1 MLLRRLGPL
10 LALVFLLS
18 SGCARSAER
27 ITAQQAAA
35 LIEQGQAVLVDVREP
50 AEWKQTGVAAPA
62 ELLAKSDFD
71 GARRAWAPFLERH
84 GKDKTLLLICRS
96 GRRSGIVADALAA
109 EGYKT
114 LNVGAFSDWAAA
126 GLPVRPV
133 AP

>member
-1 MLLRRLGPL
+1 MVFRRLGLL
-10 LALVFLLS
+10 LALALLFAP
-18 SGCARSAER
+18 GCARSAER
-27 ITAQQAAA
+27 VTAQQAAA
-35 LIEQGQAVLVDVREP
+35 LLEQGQAVLVDVREP

-71 GARRAWAPFLERH
+71 GAKRAWTPFLERH

-114 LNVGAFSDWAAA
+114 LNAGAFSDWVAA
-126 GLPVRPV
+126 GLPVRRV